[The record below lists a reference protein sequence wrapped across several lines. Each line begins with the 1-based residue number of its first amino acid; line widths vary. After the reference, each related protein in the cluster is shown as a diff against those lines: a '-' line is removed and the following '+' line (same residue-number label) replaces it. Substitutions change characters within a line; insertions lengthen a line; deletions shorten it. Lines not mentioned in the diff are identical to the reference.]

1 MQIGKINALR
11 IDRFTSVGAF
21 LSDEEGNE
29 VLLPKKY
36 LTEDLTEEDNVNV
49 FVYRDSEDRIVATTE
64 IPDIELNGFAVLPVK
79 EVNFFGAFADWGL
92 EKDLM
97 IPFKEQQ
104 NKLEEG
110 RSYMTCLLLDESTDR
125 LYGSTRIK
133 KYLQECTED
142 LAPNTEVNVLV
153 WERSD
158 LGMKVIVDNK
168 YSGLIF
174 NNDLSRN
181 LTPGE
186 YTKGYVAKV
195 REDGKLD
202 IRLEPSGYGKI
213 SESAERLLDIL
224 KRRKRLSV
232 NDKSDPDDIR
242 DAVAMSKKTFKQA
255 VGALYKQRLVEITDD
270 GIFLKE

>member
-181 LTPGE
+181 LIPGE